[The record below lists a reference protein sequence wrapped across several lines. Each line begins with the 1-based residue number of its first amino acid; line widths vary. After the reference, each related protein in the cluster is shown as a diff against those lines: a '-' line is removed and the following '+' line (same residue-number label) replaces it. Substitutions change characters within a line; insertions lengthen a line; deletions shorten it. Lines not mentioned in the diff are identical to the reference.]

1 LEDRGTSSFFF
12 VWRSQSAG
20 ASRERDFDEGIMTAL
35 IVTDA
40 ISEKHLSDK
49 RRLRSVD
56 REHQA
61 RDEAT
66 RAQRARLHR
75 KTIPVRRA
83 QSDKR

>member
-20 ASRERDFDEGIMTAL
+20 ASRKRHFDEGIMTTL

-40 ISEKHLSDK
+40 ISEKHLSSK
-49 RRLRSVD
+49 RRLRGVD
-56 REHQA
+56 RKHQA
-61 RDEAT
+61 RDAAT
-66 RAQRARLHR
+66 RAQRARLHG
-75 KTIPVRRA
+75 KKIPTQDA